1 MGSRC
6 NLAVADAP
14 PECAASGGRTA
25 QRGLFASLGA
35 PFAADE
41 TLAVHDGRV
50 EPRWRPAAAAPASLN
65 GSAALA
71 YLWLGVNI
79 TTTVQLGTPAVH
91 VSGGVA
97 TAATGGAKLAGK
109 S

>member
-1 MGSRC
+1 MLVASGWVGSRC

-14 PECAASGGRTA
+14 PECAAASSGRTA

-35 PFAADE
+35 PFASE

-65 GSAALA
+65 GSAAVA

-97 TAATGGAKLAGK
+97 TARARR
-109 S
+109 